1 MSDSRPRCPSTLH
14 PQHTAA
20 FLLLQF
26 ETAARAR
33 GSREPGVLG
42 VCRLTRAQAAICHPT
57 LASLILILGPA
68 WPSRPAVSS
77 PQKDFLLGGVAGE
90 GELGRQRHGGSCTAR
105 PFDPVPWP
113 AGADSSGRQQ
123 RVYSLPPPP
132 LFYQPHR
139 PQGLTERQEGAG
151 ETDRE
156 KGRVVGQN
164 NNEETDMVCAD
175 HLLFFLHSSLDTDLS
190 IPLFSPL

>member
-1 MSDSRPRCPSTLH
+1 MPSHKGSSSHLPPYSSQPDPYPRPSLAQQACCLIPTKRFP
-14 PQHTAA
+14 AG
-20 FLLLQF
+20 
-26 ETAARAR
+26 
-33 GSREPGVLG
+33 GSGWG
-42 VCRLTRAQAAICHPT
+42 
-57 LASLILILGPA
+57 
-68 WPSRPAVSS
+68 
-77 PQKDFLLGGVAGE
+77 GGVGE
-90 GELGRQRHGGSCTAR
+90 TKHSCTAR

-113 AGADSSGRQQ
+113 AGADGSGRQQ